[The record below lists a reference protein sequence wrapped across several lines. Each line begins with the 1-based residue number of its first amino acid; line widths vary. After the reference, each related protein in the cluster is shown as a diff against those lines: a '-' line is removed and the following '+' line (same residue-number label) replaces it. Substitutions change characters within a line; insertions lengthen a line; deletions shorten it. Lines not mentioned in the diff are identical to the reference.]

1 LKSLEEARNNK
12 QIGGNLEAQ
21 VRLSDSD
28 STYPV
33 LEKHKNDLRYLFI
46 VSQVNLTQS
55 SGNGNRG
62 LTVEVRK
69 ADGQKCERCRNYS
82 TRVGEDEQY
91 PTVCERCAPVLKQI
105 EAGDAGSPSKS

>member
-1 LKSLEEARNNK
+1 SPSIHLDKFWDRTQVAGKLFSVADWQKSDEEWNKLHEVRSVVLKSLEEARNNK

-69 ADGQKCERCRNYS
+69 ADG
-82 TRVGEDEQY
+82 
-91 PTVCERCAPVLKQI
+91 
-105 EAGDAGSPSKS
+105 